1 MKIYNGVDNM
11 KPETIAVLDV
21 GKTNKKVLIYDLKF
35 NVLEISKES
44 FPEIEKDGLQHEQP
58 DAVFDWLC
66 ETLSNFS
73 KKYAIKAMSVTT
85 HGATIVCVDDGGNLT
100 APPLSYTN
108 TTVPGFADEFYS
120 EFGTRDQLQET
131 TATAEVGDLINAG
144 KMVYYIKKNFP
155 AQYKATR
162 WILSYPQYFG
172 FRLTGNAGAE
182 PTMLGCHSYL
192 FDPHKHTYSQV
203 AEKLGAV
210 EKLPP
215 VVNNSWESLGKVSAE
230 IAERTGLDP
239 DCVVTFGLHDSNASL
254 VPYLISGSK
263 KFILNST
270 GTWCVA
276 MRPAEK
282 VAFTQDE
289 IGKLVFYNMDI
300 FKNPV
305 KTSIF
310 MGGLEYETYMNILKE
325 KFPSKQ
331 LPDFDADL
339 YKSVLDRCSEFVL
352 PSVTKGTGIF
362 PKSLPRVVDGDK
374 IVGLEDLQNAK
385 DAPAFME
392 DFDRTC
398 AVLIL
403 SLAIQTAKA
412 FEYVDFE
419 DGDTIFV
426 EGGFRHNQP
435 YLKLLKAL
443 YPASRVCTTEIKEAT
458 ALGSA
463 ICGLAL
469 LEGKRPDEL
478 TTAVEIGAIDVD
490 DTPAIDIKRYM
501 EKFVALTEQ

>member
-1 MKIYNGVDNM
+1 MKSD
-11 KPETIAVLDV
+11 TIAVLDV
-21 GKTNKKVLIYDLKF
+21 GKTNKKVLIYDYKF
-35 NVLEISKES
+35 NVLESSTQS

-58 DAVFDWLC
+58 EAVFNWSCD
-66 ETLSNFS
+66 TLSQFS
-73 KKYAIKAMSVTT
+73 EKYCIKAISVTT
-85 HGATIVCVDDGGNLT
+85 HGATIACVDENGNLT

-108 TTVPGFADEFYS
+108 TTKPGFADEFFS
-120 EFGTRDQLQET
+120 KFGSRNELQES

-144 KMVYYIKKNFP
+144 KMVYFIKKNFP
-155 AQYKATR
+155 AEFDATK
-162 WILSYPQYFG
+162 WILNYPQYFG
-172 FRLTGNAGAE
+172 FKLTGNVGAE

-192 FDPHKHTYSQV
+192 FDPHKVGYSGV
-203 AEKLGAV
+203 AEKLGIV
-210 EKLPP
+210 DKLAPAI
-215 VVNNSWESLGKVSAE
+215 NNSWESVGKVSAD
-230 IAERTGLDP
+230 IAAKTGVDK
-239 DCVVTFGLHDSNASL
+239 DCVVTFGVHDSNASL
-254 VPYLISGSK
+254 IPYLISDTD
-263 KFILNST
+263 KFILDST

-276 MRPAEK
+276 MRPAEN
-282 VAFTQDE
+282 VEFTDDE

-310 MGGLEYETYMNILKE
+310 MGGLEYETYMEVLKE

-331 LPDFDADL
+331 LSDFDAEV
-339 YKSVLDRCSEFVL
+339 YNSVIDKCSEFIL

-362 PKSLPRVVDGDK
+362 PQSLPRVVDGGK
-374 IVGLEDLQNAK
+374 VVALEDLKAGK

-392 DFDRTC
+392 DFDRAC

-403 SLAIQTAKA
+403 SLVIQTAKA
-412 FEYVDFE
+412 FEYADME

-435 YLKLLKAL
+435 YLTMLKVL

-478 TTAVEIGAIDVD
+478 TTKVEIGAIDVP
-490 DTPAIDIKRYM
+490 DTPAIDIKAYM
-501 EKFVALTEQ
+501 DKFVALTEQ

>member
-1 MKIYNGVDNM
+1 M

-21 GKTNKKVLIYDLKF
+21 GKTNKKVLIYDLQF
-35 NVLEISKES
+35 NVLESSKES
-44 FPEIEKDGLQHEQP
+44 FPEIEKDGLQLEQP

-66 ETLSNFS
+66 ETLSQFS
-73 KKYAIKAMSVTT
+73 EKYAIKAMSVTT
-85 HGATIVCVDDGGNLT
+85 HGATIVCVDEAGKLT

-108 TTVPGFADEFYS
+108 TTEPGFADEFYG
-120 EFGTRDQLQET
+120 EFGTRDELQET

-144 KMVYYIKKNFP
+144 KMVYFIKKKFP
-155 AQYKATR
+155 AEFEATK

-192 FDPHKHTYSQV
+192 FDPHKHTYSDV
-203 AEKLGAV
+203 AVKLGAAEKL
-210 EKLPP
+210 P
-215 VVNNSWESLGKVSAE
+215 VSVNNSWENLGKISAD
-230 IAERTGLDP
+230 IAAKTGVDP
-239 DCVVTFGLHDSNASL
+239 ECVVTYGVHDSNASL
-254 VPYLISGSK
+254 IPYLISDSK
-263 KFILNST
+263 KFILDST

-276 MRPAEK
+276 MRPSAK
-282 VAFTQDE
+282 VEFTKDE

-310 MGGLEYETYMNILKE
+310 MGGLEYETYMNILTE
-325 KFPSKQ
+325 KFPDKE
-331 LPDFDADL
+331 LADFNADL
-339 YKSVLDRCSEFVL
+339 YQSVIDSCCEFVL

-362 PKSLPRVVDGDK
+362 PQSKPRVVDGDK
-374 IVGLEDLQNAK
+374 VVGLEDLKAGK
-385 DAPAFME
+385 DSPAFME

-403 SLAIQTAKA
+403 SLVIQTAKA
-412 FEYVDFE
+412 FEYADME
-419 DGDTIFV
+419 EGDTIFV

-435 YLKLLKAL
+435 YLALLKTL

-478 TTAVEIGAIDVD
+478 TTKVEIGAIDVP
-490 DTPAIDIKRYM
+490 DTPAMDIKAYM
-501 EKFVALTEQ
+501 DKFVALTEQ